1 MGLYPL
7 LKTRHLTC
15 DPAPVLEITSW
26 QDLTSP
32 CLSVGDAVAAVF
44 AIVLHIIQIV
54 HMDGAAAIFDGIA
67 DVLCDG
73 DRGAVGFLVFAFADS
88 EDFAAEQLVLP
99 AHAVAPSSVTV

>member
-15 DPAPVLEITSW
+15 DPAPVLGIKSW

-32 CLSVGDAVAAVF
+32 CLSGDRVITIAGAVM
-44 AIVLHIIQIV
+44 LDIIQTV
-54 HMDGAAAIFDGIA
+54 HVDGAAAIFDGVA
-67 DVLCDG
+67 NVLSDG

-88 EDFAAEQLVLP
+88 EEPAAEQLVF
-99 AHAVAPSSVTV
+99 